1 MADNLL
7 LTDTVWY
14 VGQIILIVA
23 ICLFVIVVVVAI
35 LATFKLCVQLCGMCN
50 TLVLS
55 PSIYVYNRG
64 RQFYKFYNEEVRPPP
79 LQWEDV

>member
-1 MADNLL
+1 MVELS

-23 ICLFVIVVVVAI
+23 ICLLVIVIVVAA
-35 LATFKLCVQLCGMCN
+35 LATFKLCIQLCGMCN
-50 TLVLS
+50 TLVVS

-64 RQFYKFYNEEVRPPP
+64 RQFYKFYSDATPPV
-79 LQWEDV
+79 LDLDDV

>member
-1 MADNLL
+1 MANLL

-14 VGQIILIVA
+14 VGQIIFIVA
-23 ICLFVIVVVVAI
+23 ICLFIIVVVVAF
-35 LATFKLCVQLCGMCN
+35 LATFKLCIQLCGMCD

-64 RQFYKFYNEEVRPPP
+64 RQFYKFYNDAKPPV
-79 LQWEDV
+79 LDLDDV

>member
-1 MADNLL
+1 MAEVLL
-7 LTDTVWY
+7 ADTVWY
-14 VGQIILIVA
+14 VGQIIFIVA
-23 ICLFVIVVVVAI
+23 ICLFVIVVVVAF

-64 RQFYKFYNEEVRPPP
+64 RQFYRFYNDEVKPPV
-79 LQWEDV
+79 LELDDV